1 LLITAAERG
10 GGDKVLRDNGPAGGA
25 ERWGGGE
32 GDCMRSMTPVESG
45 APRPKVIR
53 GDMLL
58 PRKGGG
64 EVFPGG
70 GGGGGKVK
78 DSSVGVVPK

>member
-1 LLITAAERG
+1 MLITAAERG
-10 GGDKVLRDNGPAGGA
+10 GGDKVLRDNGEAGGA
-25 ERWGGGE
+25 GRRDGGE

-45 APRPKVIR
+45 APCPKVIC
-53 GDMLL
+53 GDRLL
-58 PRKGGG
+58 PRIGGG